1 MLSIP
6 VNSEFRIANPVSHFM
21 TYYNKLTT
29 KITLVSLLLPM
40 VVLTSSRQV
49 EADLVLIHEEKSMY
63 RNIFV
68 MEHNGL
74 RCLGFQL
81 DFRQS
86 CQYLARDNYLVWD
99 YVKAIFLGLL
109 FVEAPKRILIVG
121 LGGGS
126 IPTAMQEMFPDL
138 IIDVVELDQAVL
150 NVAKEYFNLQLS
162 DQLKVHIGDGRVFIN
177 RAVQKNAVYDVVI
190 LDAFD
195 ESYIPYHLTTVEF
208 FEAVYQVL
216 ASDGVLVAN
225 TFSNS
230 TFFDRESKTVHAV
243 FGNFLS
249 YVNDTNTRLV
259 IALKMQETHEIV
271 RRRLERVVPKL
282 QLKHISIDDY
292 YAQIVRDPVWVNDAK
307 ILTDQLAP
315 VNLLKD

>member
-1 MLSIP
+1 MLTIS
-6 VNSEFRIANPVSHFM
+6 VNSGLRIANRVSHFM

-225 TFSNS
+225 TLSNS

-243 FGNFLS
+243 YGNFLS

-259 IALKMQETHEIV
+259 IAPKMQETREIV
-271 RRRLERVVPKL
+271 RRRLERLVPKL

>member
-1 MLSIP
+1 
-6 VNSEFRIANPVSHFM
+6 M

-29 KITLVSLLLPM
+29 KITLVSLLLP
-40 VVLTSSRQV
+40 VLLISSRQI

-86 CQYLARDNYLVWD
+86 CQYLASDNYLVWD
-99 YVKAIFLGLL
+99 YVKAMFSGLL

-138 IIDVVELDQAVL
+138 VIDVVELDQAVL

-162 DQLKVHIGDGRVFIN
+162 DQLKVHIGDGRVFIK
-177 RAVQKNAVYDVVI
+177 RKNKKKAVYDV
-190 LDAFD
+190 
-195 ESYIPYHLTTVEF
+195 
-208 FEAVYQVL
+208 
-216 ASDGVLVAN
+216 
-225 TFSNS
+225 
-230 TFFDRESKTVHAV
+230 
-243 FGNFLS
+243 
-249 YVNDTNTRLV
+249 
-259 IALKMQETHEIV
+259 EI
-271 RRRLERVVPKL
+271 
-282 QLKHISIDDY
+282 
-292 YAQIVRDPVWVNDAK
+292 
-307 ILTDQLAP
+307 
-315 VNLLKD
+315 

>member
-1 MLSIP
+1 
-6 VNSEFRIANPVSHFM
+6 M

-40 VVLTSSRQV
+40 VVLTSSRQI
-49 EADLVLIHEEKSMY
+49 EADLVLIHEQKSMY
-63 RNIFV
+63 RNVLV
-68 MEHNGL
+68 MEYNGL
-74 RCLGFQL
+74 RCLGFQP

-86 CQYLARDNYLVWD
+86 CQYLASDDYLVWD
-99 YVKAIFLGLL
+99 YVKAMFSGLL
-109 FVEAPKRILIVG
+109 FVEDPKRILIVG

-138 IIDVVELDQAVL
+138 VIDVVELDQAVL

-162 DQLKVHIGDGRVFIN
+162 DQLKVHIGDGRVFIK
-177 RAVQKNAVYDVVI
+177 RAVQKKAVYDVVI

-208 FEAVYQVL
+208 FEEVYQVL

-259 IALKMQETHEIV
+259 IAPKMQETREIV
-271 RRRLERVVPKL
+271 RHRLERLVPKL

-292 YAQIVRDPVWVNDAK
+292 YAQIARDPVWVNDAK

-315 VNLLKD
+315 VNFLKD

>member
-259 IALKMQETHEIV
+259 IAPKMQETREIV
-271 RRRLERVVPKL
+271 RRRLERLVPKL

>member
-1 MLSIP
+1 
-6 VNSEFRIANPVSHFM
+6 
-21 TYYNKLTT
+21 
-29 KITLVSLLLPM
+29 
-40 VVLTSSRQV
+40 
-49 EADLVLIHEEKSMY
+49 
-63 RNIFV
+63 

-81 DFRQS
+81 VFRQP
-86 CQYLARDNYLVWD
+86 CQYLASDDYLVWD
-99 YVKAIFLGLL
+99 YAKAMFSGLL
-109 FVEAPKRILIVG
+109 FVEAPNRILIVG
-121 LGGGS
+121 PGGGS

-138 IIDVVELDQAVL
+138 VIEVIGLDQAVL
-150 NVAKEYFNLQLS
+150 NVASEYFNLQLS

-177 RAVQKNAVYDVVI
+177 RAVQKKAVYDVVI
-190 LDAFD
+190 LVAFD

-225 TFSNS
+225 TLSNS

-243 FGNFLS
+243 YGNFLS

-292 YAQIVRDPVWVNDAK
+292 YAQIVRDPVWVIEAK

-315 VNLLKD
+315 VNLLKGQNRFWRLCVLFETSLTVITLLTEALDILRLQSGSEKRLRLARYCPG

>member
-6 VNSEFRIANPVSHFM
+6 VNSGLRIANRVSHFM

-29 KITLVSLLLPM
+29 KITLVSLLLP
-40 VVLTSSRQV
+40 VVMLISSRQI

-86 CQYLARDNYLVWD
+86 CQYLASDNYLVWD
-99 YVKAIFLGLL
+99 YVKAMFSGLL

-138 IIDVVELDQAVL
+138 VIDVVELDQAVL

-162 DQLKVHIGDGRVFIN
+162 DQLKVHIGDGRVFIK
-177 RAVQKNAVYDVVI
+177 RAVQKKAVYDVVI

-230 TFFDRESKTVHAV
+230 TFFDSESKTVHAV

-259 IALKMQETHEIV
+259 IAPKMQETREIV
-271 RRRLERVVPKL
+271 RRRLERLVPKL

>member
-1 MLSIP
+1 
-6 VNSEFRIANPVSHFM
+6 
-21 TYYNKLTT
+21 
-29 KITLVSLLLPM
+29 
-40 VVLTSSRQV
+40 
-49 EADLVLIHEEKSMY
+49 
-63 RNIFV
+63 
-68 MEHNGL
+68 
-74 RCLGFQL
+74 
-81 DFRQS
+81 
-86 CQYLARDNYLVWD
+86 
-99 YVKAIFLGLL
+99 
-109 FVEAPKRILIVG
+109 VG

-259 IALKMQETHEIV
+259 IAPKMQETREIV
-271 RRRLERVVPKL
+271 RRRLERLVPKL

>member
-1 MLSIP
+1 
-6 VNSEFRIANPVSHFM
+6 M

-29 KITLVSLLLPM
+29 KITLVSLLLP
-40 VVLTSSRQV
+40 VLLISSRQI

-86 CQYLARDNYLVWD
+86 CQYLASDNYLVWD
-99 YVKAIFLGLL
+99 YVKAMFSGLL
-109 FVEAPKRILIVG
+109 FVEAPKRILIVV

-138 IIDVVELDQAVL
+138 VIDVVELDQAVL

-162 DQLKVHIGDGRVFIN
+162 DQLKVHIGDGRVFIK
-177 RAVQKNAVYDVVI
+177 RAVKKKAVYDVVI

-230 TFFDRESKTVHAV
+230 TFFDSESKTVHAV

-259 IALKMQETHEIV
+259 IAPKMQEPREIV
-271 RRRLERVVPKL
+271 RHRLERLVPKL

-292 YAQIVRDPVWVNDAK
+292 YAQIVRDPVWINDAK